1 MRSLCFMMKA
11 ATSVSLLSRTLLP
24 PEYVDKL
31 LTFNLEID
39 MDNIDIFVDH
49 FVIHSESRQALI
61 LNARSA
67 EEFKKQLRT
76 LVHREIRQTLSKE
89 ISSFE
94 EEIVKSKGVKRER
107 LIDGSNALRDLRSDL
122 LWAKVKRG
130 MAV

>member
-1 MRSLCFMMKA
+1 
-11 ATSVSLLSRTLLP
+11 
-24 PEYVDKL
+24 
-31 LTFNLEID
+31 
-39 MDNIDIFVDH
+39 MDNIDLFVDH

>member
-1 MRSLCFMMKA
+1 
-11 ATSVSLLSRTLLP
+11 
-24 PEYVDKL
+24 VDKL

>member
-1 MRSLCFMMKA
+1 M
-11 ATSVSLLSRTLLP
+11 
-24 PEYVDKL
+24 
-31 LTFNLEID
+31 

-94 EEIVKSKGVKRER
+94 EEIVKSNGVKRER

-122 LWAKVKRG
+122 SWAKVERG

>member
-1 MRSLCFMMKA
+1 
-11 ATSVSLLSRTLLP
+11 
-24 PEYVDKL
+24 
-31 LTFNLEID
+31 

-67 EEFKKQLRT
+67 EDFKKQLRT